1 MFFKLIQKSVIA
13 NGSTCKITVK
23 KLLNVFDLF
32 DTQQSDEIFSDDD
45 QIGNSNILTA
55 FNPFFLKNVH
65 RVRLLKLV
73 LPVTKVLI
81 FFWGSFFNIYDHL
94 PVRIAG

>member
-1 MFFKLIQKSVIA
+1 MFIA
-13 NGSTCKITVK
+13 NGSRCKITVK

-55 FNPFFLKNVH
+55 FNLNFFKNVH
-65 RVRLLKLV
+65 RVQLLKLV
-73 LPVTKVLI
+73 LPLTKVLI
-81 FFWGSFFNIYDHL
+81 FFWGSFLNIYDHL